1 MNIDTATVM
10 PLKEVTKFIDK
21 CYEEFSSMEMGNSY
35 IVVDGERI
43 SIDTGYAFDGI
54 QIFIEYLKKKMMERD

>member
-1 MNIDTATVM
+1 MDLDAATVM
-10 PLKEVTKFIDK
+10 LLNEFTKFIDK
-21 CYEEFSSMEMGNSY
+21 CYEELSGMESGDSY

-43 SIDTGYAFDGI
+43 GIDTGYAFEGI